1 MLYNIFNVISDMSL
15 YYGFCIF
22 DRIALSIFETV
33 KVYLNKKMD
42 DRNNTCLNCTKRS
55 NSLLSDL
62 SNNELKILDKNR
74 YEISYKSGEIICNV
88 GTKPFGLICLKK
100 GKVKIVRSG
109 INGNEQIVGLK
120 KAVDF
125 IGFRGLMG
133 GNTCLSSAITLEDSV
148 VCIIE
153 KEDFFKVVEMNKN
166 LTFKIIKLFA
176 NNLIKKDS
184 RLVSLTQK
192 HIRAR
197 LAEALLL
204 INDIYGTN
212 PTTGNL
218 NVSLKRSDLANL
230 SNMTTANAI
239 RVLSSFKEENLVDVN
254 HRKIKLNNLK
264 DLKNISAFNYR

>member
-1 MLYNIFNVISDMSL
+1 MVYRNKSKDDIKYN
-15 YYGFCIF
+15 
-22 DRIALSIFETV
+22 
-33 KVYLNKKMD
+33 
-42 DRNNTCLNCTKRS
+42 CLNCIKRS

-62 SNNELKILDKNR
+62 TNNELKLLDKNR
-74 YEISYKSGEIICNV
+74 YEVSYKSGEIICKE
-88 GTKPFGLICLKK
+88 GTKPFGLICLNK
-100 GKVKIVRSG
+100 GKVKIVRKG
-109 INGNEQIVGLK
+109 VNGNEQIVGLK

-133 GNTCLSSAITLEDSV
+133 GSFYLSTAITLEDSLICV
-148 VCIIE
+148 IE
-153 KEDFFKVVEMNKN
+153 KKDFFKVVEMNKK
-166 LTFKIIKLFA
+166 LAFKIIKLFA

-204 INDIYGTN
+204 IKDIYGIN
-212 PTTGNL
+212 PSTGIL

-239 RVLSSFKEENLVDVN
+239 RVLSSFKEENLVGIN

-264 DLKNISAFNYR
+264 DLKNISAFN